1 MSQTIAARDATIVSR
16 DQTIADR
23 EAKIVNLES
32 EVKRLNTLI
41 SQNGLE
47 SSELANRL
55 AQSQKAVTDAE
66 ERIRKLTADLQAAN
80 QKGQKLED
88 EITKLKA

>member
-1 MSQTIAARDATIVSR
+1 MS
-16 DQTIADR
+16 
-23 EAKIVNLES
+23 LEL
-32 EVKRLNTLI
+32 EIKRLNNMI

-66 ERIRKLTADLQAAN
+66 DKIRKLTNELQAST
-80 QKGQKLED
+80 QKCQKLED
-88 EITKLKA
+88 EIIKLKS

>member
-1 MSQTIAARDATIVSR
+1 MR
-16 DQTIADR
+16 
-23 EAKIVNLES
+23 
-32 EVKRLNTLI
+32 RLNTLI

-66 ERIRKLTADLQAAN
+66 ERIRKLTAELQASG
-80 QKGQKLED
+80 QKCQKLED
-88 EITKLKA
+88 ELTKLKS